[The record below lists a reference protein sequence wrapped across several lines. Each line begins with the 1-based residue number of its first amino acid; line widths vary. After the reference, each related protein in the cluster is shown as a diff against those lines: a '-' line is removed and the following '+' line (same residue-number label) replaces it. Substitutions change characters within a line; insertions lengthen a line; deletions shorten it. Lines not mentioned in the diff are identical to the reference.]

1 MDRRCGRPDTE
12 LVRDNPEEELI
23 KEIAMINEIQDLFQ
37 RTLNDITQ
45 QQVENRTARER
56 LEYDWSDK
64 KDSFEIDVINCG
76 LNNNSTTTMFKPG
89 ATRYLNELNSNANQ

>member
-23 KEIAMINEIQDLFQ
+23 NEISMIAEIQGLFNM
-37 RTLNDITQ
+37 TLNDITQ
-45 QQVENRTARER
+45 QQIENRTARER

-64 KDSFEIDVINCG
+64 KDASEIDAINCG
-76 LNNNSTTTMFKPG
+76 LKNNSTTILFKPG
-89 ATRYLNELNSNANQ
+89 SVRHLNE